1 MYIYYIIYIN
11 ESMSINKRNRNL
23 ESSWIYHN
31 NIVKLGRRFKRDCAN
46 STRFKVL
53 Q

>member
-31 NIVKLGRRFKRDCAN
+31 NIVKL
-46 STRFKVL
+46 
-53 Q
+53 